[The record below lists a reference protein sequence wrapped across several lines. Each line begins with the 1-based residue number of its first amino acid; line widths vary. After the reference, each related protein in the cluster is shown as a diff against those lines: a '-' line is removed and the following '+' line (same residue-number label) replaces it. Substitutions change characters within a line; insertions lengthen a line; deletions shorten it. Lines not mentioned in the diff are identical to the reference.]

1 MAATSD
7 RHSNMIIHIE
17 ICDVCKRI
25 NRGGL
30 PVVLCAT
37 VDHQWDVGACCRAKR
52 FVVVKHTDATKSHLL
67 ARIEALITTE
77 LSLMKGPV

>member
-1 MAATSD
+1 
-7 RHSNMIIHIE
+7 MIIHIE

-30 PVVLCAT
+30 PVVLYAT
-37 VDHQWDVGACCRAKR
+37 GNYQWDVGGCCRDKR
-52 FVVVKHTDATKSHLL
+52 FTVVKHTDVTKNDLL

-77 LSLMKGPV
+77 LSLLKEPV